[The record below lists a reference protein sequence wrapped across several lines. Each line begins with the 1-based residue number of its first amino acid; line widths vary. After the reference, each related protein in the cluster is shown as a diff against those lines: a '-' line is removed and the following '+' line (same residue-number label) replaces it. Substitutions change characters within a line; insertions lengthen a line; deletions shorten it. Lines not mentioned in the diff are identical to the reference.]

1 MISAFLI
8 GIRLKRTKATLPIL
22 SSDGFAVRN
31 NVQAETHASL
41 LRYGVAVLSVALA
54 TVIRLLLEPVLGGES
69 PLLLFTLSVMISAW
83 YGRLW
88 PGLLATLLGAS
99 IGTYLFFAPYYSLRL
114 INPNDRVSLFLFVLV
129 GALISLLCEAL
140 HSSRKRAEKI
150 QEEIERL
157 LAREQAARAE
167 AETANRLKDEFLAT
181 VSHELRTPLTLM
193 LMWTRMLASGKL
205 DEETS
210 AYALKTL
217 AGSVKTFAQLINDL
231 LDVSRSMMGKLRIN
245 PRSIELEPVI
255 AAAIETV
262 QPAADAKNIKL
273 VATPDAPVYRV
284 WGDPDRLQ
292 QVIWNILSNAIKFTP
307 AGGRVELM
315 SEHDG
320 TTARIIVCDTGQGID
335 AECLPRIFERFYQA
349 DESSGGRGLGLGLAI
364 VRHLTEMHGG
374 SVRAASPGR
383 GQGATF
389 TVELPLLEL
398 RMSDSGLQIEAA
410 ANGTLNQSTAGEL
423 LNEKVVS
430 KK

>member
-1 MISAFLI
+1 M
-8 GIRLKRTKATLPIL
+8 
-22 SSDGFAVRN
+22 
-31 NVQAETHASL
+31 
-41 LRYGVAVLSVALA
+41 
-54 TVIRLLLEPVLGGES
+54 
-69 PLLLFTLSVMISAW
+69 
-83 YGRLW
+83 
-88 PGLLATLLGAS
+88 
-99 IGTYLFFAPYYSLRL
+99 
-114 INPNDRVSLFLFVLV
+114 
-129 GALISLLCEAL
+129 
-140 HSSRKRAEKI
+140 
-150 QEEIERL
+150 
-157 LAREQAARAE
+157 
-167 AETANRLKDEFLAT
+167 
-181 VSHELRTPLTLM
+181 
-193 LMWTRMLASGKL
+193 
-205 DEETS
+205 
-210 AYALKTL
+210 
-217 AGSVKTFAQLINDL
+217 
-231 LDVSRSMMGKLRIN
+231 
-245 PRSIELEPVI
+245 
-255 AAAIETV
+255 
-262 QPAADAKNIKL
+262 
-273 VATPDAPVYRV
+273 